1 MWWSPPADRGWLRA
15 STAQVIAQ
23 GVPSCSRATADACV
37 ARILPDRGRSV
48 TPNFLPRD
56 FNQRCNTSAWGFRYA
71 RLTGDLVRLTRCK
84 SARLTPTEQESHISR
99 AEPSEQV
106 PPAARSLP
114 NFARLTVSL
123 WEQCGSFS
131 TPGFAPSRVHKLP
144 RRTPSCRSPTCRT
157 PSRPST
163 TYAYSATVAKSG
175 EQVRLAALTWRLSP
189 TSPGLRDSGA
199 PHSGSHQPRRRE
211 AVGKS

>member
-1 MWWSPPADRGWLRA
+1 MWVPREQAVPEMRRG
-15 STAQVIAQ
+15 SEIT
-23 GVPSCSRATADACV
+23 PSQSGGIGT
-37 ARILPDRGRSV
+37 L
-48 TPNFLPRD
+48 
-56 FNQRCNTSAWGFRYA
+56 
-71 RLTGDLVRLTRCK
+71 DLLKLTRCK
-84 SARLTPTEQESHISR
+84 SARLTPTQQESRISR
-99 AEPSEQV
+99 AESSEQV
-106 PPAARSLP
+106 PPAARCDQTSRDLRFHFG
-114 NFARLTVSL
+114 N
-123 WEQCGSFS
+123 ECGSFS

-199 PHSGSHQPRRRE
+199 KSGGLTAR
-211 AVGKS
+211 KSD

>member
-1 MWWSPPADRGWLRA
+1 MCVSIERRARRRGGTCELEAQDLR
-15 STAQVIAQ
+15 
-23 GVPSCSRATADACV
+23 SRKSGGSGT
-37 ARILPDRGRSV
+37 L
-48 TPNFLPRD
+48 
-56 FNQRCNTSAWGFRYA
+56 
-71 RLTGDLVRLTRCK
+71 DLLKLTRCK
-84 SARLTPTEQESHISR
+84 SARLTPTQQESRISR
-99 AEPSEQV
+99 AESSEQV

-199 PHSGSHQPRRRE
+199 KSGGLTAR
-211 AVGKS
+211 KSD